1 MRLVIAKVNES
12 FFDGDVLSVTV
23 PGAQGEMTV
32 LAGHEPLITTLKAG
46 TILVRHLTDTE
57 PLQIPIESGML
68 EVRKEGV
75 TILL

>member
-12 FFDGDVLSVTV
+12 LFDGEAQSVTV
-23 PGAQGEMTV
+23 PGATGEMTV
-32 LAGHEPLITTLKAG
+32 LANHEPLITTLKQG
-46 TILVRHLTDTE
+46 TIVVRQLADTE
-57 PLQIPIESGML
+57 PLQIPIQSGML